1 MFIYENQP
9 VNAQHCLHAASK
21 RAGGNMRK
29 KDETLRDILLGLA
42 REIIAEQGTDALN
55 IRTLAKRAG
64 VASGTVY
71 NYFANKDD
79 ILLVLTE
86 EYWRKTLQDM
96 HDEICAERFF
106 DQVREMYIFLKDR
119 VSSSAGILM
128 ASLSNAEGAGRQR
141 MQAMQMVIRKMIIER
156 LDRDTQIKASVWNET
171 LTKEQFADFVMMN
184 LMMML
189 RMRAQNIDT
198 FTEILKRILKE
209 NENGSSTYR
218 NDF

>member
-1 MFIYENQP
+1 
-9 VNAQHCLHAASK
+9 
-21 RAGGNMRK
+21 MRK

-106 DQVREMYIFLKDR
+106 DQVGEMYIFLKDR

>member
-1 MFIYENQP
+1 
-9 VNAQHCLHAASK
+9 
-21 RAGGNMRK
+21 MRK